1 MLQENIIFPNWPV
14 PLHVKTCVTTRLGG
28 VSTGPYTSLNLGLH
42 TGDLSENVRKN
53 RVLLKK
59 ALDLPSDPCWLKQ
72 VHGKLVICAEK
83 IYNNAPE
90 ADASVTRKPGTVC
103 VVQTADCLPVL
114 FANKQGTC
122 VAVAH
127 AGWKGLLAGVLQ
139 ATVQAMEISGGDM
152 LAWLGPA
159 IGPQAFEVDRI
170 TRTLF
175 IERISG
181 AEAAF
186 KPAKSGTWL
195 ADLYI
200 LGRLALQS
208 VGVTQ
213 VFGGGFCT
221 VQDPRFFSHRRDRGV
236 TGRMASLIWIK

>member
-1 MLQENIIFPNWPV
+1 MLPKDLIFPDWPS
-14 PLHVKTCVTTRLGG
+14 PPCVKACVTTRMGG
-28 VSTGPYTSLNLGLH
+28 VSTGPYTSLNLGSY
-42 TGDLSENVRKN
+42 TEDSIQNVQAN
-53 RVLLKK
+53 RALLKK
-59 ALDLPSDPCWLKQ
+59 VLDLPSDPCWLKQ

-83 IYNNAPE
+83 IYNNTPE
-90 ADASVTRKPGTVC
+90 ADASMTRKPGTVC

-122 VAVAH
+122 VAAAH

-139 ATVQAMEISGGDM
+139 ATVLAMEISGGDI
-152 LAWLGPA
+152 LAWFGPA
-159 IGPQAFEVDRI
+159 IGPQAFEVDKI
-170 TRTLF
+170 IRTLF
-175 IERISG
+175 IKRISG

-195 ADLYI
+195 ADLYL

-221 VQDPRFFSHRRDRGV
+221 VQDPRFFSHRRDKGV

>member
-1 MLQENIIFPNWPV
+1 MLPKDFIFPDWPSL
-14 PLHVKTCVTTRLGG
+14 PHVKACVTTRMGG
-28 VSTGPYTSLNLGLH
+28 VSTGPYTSLNLGSY
-42 TGDLSENVRKN
+42 TEDPIQNVQKN
-53 RVLLKK
+53 RDLLKK
-59 ALDLPSDPCWLKQ
+59 ALDLPSEPCWLKQ

-83 IYNNAPE
+83 LYNNAPE
-90 ADASVTRKPGTVC
+90 ADASMTRKPGTVC

-122 VAVAH
+122 VAAAH

-139 ATVQAMEISGGDM
+139 ATVRAMELSGGDI

-159 IGPQAFEVDRI
+159 IGPQAFEVDEIIRA
-170 TRTLF
+170 LF
-175 IERISG
+175 IKRISG
-181 AEAAF
+181 AEVAF

-195 ADLYI
+195 ADLYL
-200 LGRLALQS
+200 LGRLAMRS

-221 VQDPRFFSHRRDRGV
+221 VQDPRFFSHRRDKGV
-236 TGRMASLIWIK
+236 TGRMAGLIWIK